1 MDFSGGLDEA
11 LVESSSEE
19 TSAGL
24 IYEVAPAGM
33 VGFGAMSI
41 ALLTSMCIVGF
52 ISWLRQ

>member
-24 IYEVAPAGM
+24 IQEVAPAGM